1 MSENLRDL
9 RLFVAVYEERSFTAA
24 ALRENTTQSGVSHHI
39 RNLEERRGVSL
50 FVRSAGLMAE
60 PTPAG
65 DAYYRGCLATLRAFH
80 DANESLREFGVG
92 EEGELVVGLVPTV
105 SQPLLAPV
113 LAAFIAAHPNVVV
126 RTVEAPSARLISE
139 VRAGHLDLAIG
150 FAVSGEVGVS
160 CTPFARTPCY
170 LVSRLD
176 GKKQTV
182 GRSGVDLVDL
192 RTLRL
197 AAPPHPNAIR
207 VAIESRLAS
216 HGVLVDRWLEIDS
229 MAATLDFVS
238 RTEWASIVPGLVLVD
253 ALRRAR
259 LRAVPLR
266 NPVIPLE
273 LSLIRPLRRGLTAP
287 SEAFLQML
295 RHEMKQHGQSLVET
309 VDAARSQRKRT

>member
-1 MSENLRDL
+1 MSESLRDV

-24 ALRENTTQSGVSHHI
+24 ALREHATQSGVSHHI
-39 RNLEERRGVSL
+39 RKMEERRGVSL
-50 FVRSAGLMAE
+50 FVRGSGLVVE

-80 DANESLREFGVG
+80 EANESLTPFGLG
-92 EEGELVVGLVPTV
+92 EAGELVVGLVPTV

-113 LAAFIAAHPNVVV
+113 LAAFIAAHPNVLV

-170 LVSRLD
+170 LVSRL
-176 GKKQTV
+176 GGRKQAG
-182 GRSGVDLVDL
+182 GRGGLDLTDWYPL
-192 RTLRL
+192 HL
-197 AAPPHPNAIR
+197 AAPPQPNAIR
-207 VAIESRLAS
+207 VTIESSLAS
-216 HGVLVDRWLEIDS
+216 HGILVDRWLEIDS

-238 RTEWASIVPGLVLVD
+238 QTEWASIVPGLVLVNE
-253 ALRRAR
+253 LRSPRVS
-259 LRAVPLR
+259 AVPLR
-266 NPVIPLE
+266 NPLIPLE

-287 SEAFLQML
+287 CEVFLQML
-295 RHEMKQHGQSLVET
+295 RREMKRHGPRYVE
-309 VDAARSQRKRT
+309 ALGRTRYESR